1 MPRANKQIK
10 EKGHLS
16 NKRVI
21 QGKPLLFR
29 AVFKQAH
36 LRQMVLRV
44 DVIFCFAPATAI

>member
-10 EKGHLS
+10 QIGHRP

-21 QGKPLLFR
+21 QVKPLLFL

-36 LRQMVLRV
+36 LRQMVLSV